1 MYSVVVPTLNRA
13 DSLRSAIESLLSQD
27 TSLPYEIIVVDNDSS
42 DRTRDVVESFMKK
55 AHGRLRYVFEGVP
68 GLSVA
73 RNAGIAAAN
82 GEVVA
87 FIDDDAMASPD
98 WLESLAKAYREH
110 SDAWCVGGKIVL
122 GPIEVFPSWFDP
134 TSKSLLA
141 PLSCLDL
148 GDDTVKLEYPHG
160 VWGANFSVRRAALSY
175 VGVFNPNLGWSGKE
189 RCLGGE
195 ESDLC
200 LRIHRGGGSVYYC
213 GQAIVTHLVHASRL
227 TRRYFRDRAY
237 SEGRTFVILFPQFLS
252 QGKWRAVVRL
262 GLGAVKIGAQALY
275 HYGVG
280 DVRGAFEQELG
291 MWSRLGGLQQILFMM
306 RNGHHHGTTDPE
318 RGQTNEAHEDYNR

>member
-98 WLESLAKAYREH
+98 WLE
-110 SDAWCVGGKIVL
+110 
-122 GPIEVFPSWFDP
+122 
-134 TSKSLLA
+134 
-141 PLSCLDL
+141 
-148 GDDTVKLEYPHG
+148 
-160 VWGANFSVRRAALSY
+160 
-175 VGVFNPNLGWSGKE
+175 
-189 RCLGGE
+189 
-195 ESDLC
+195 
-200 LRIHRGGGSVYYC
+200 
-213 GQAIVTHLVHASRL
+213 
-227 TRRYFRDRAY
+227 
-237 SEGRTFVILFPQFLS
+237 
-252 QGKWRAVVRL
+252 
-262 GLGAVKIGAQALY
+262 
-275 HYGVG
+275 
-280 DVRGAFEQELG
+280 
-291 MWSRLGGLQQILFMM
+291 
-306 RNGHHHGTTDPE
+306 
-318 RGQTNEAHEDYNR
+318 